1 MQQQHHYTQYSFL
14 LQHLTSHSNTK
25 VTTKRKRLFR
35 SVNSENFV
43 DLPSL
48 VFIIVVVVI
57 AIAKAKAKQCDFY
70 LLKVFAIAF
79 STNSTKNHLD
89 HHQHHYSLDFLAPTI
104 FLTEAGWMDG
114 SWIWPSVGWSP
125 SSVLLKTKNVFIEMH
140 SQIGF
145 LLQKTET
152 KHLCVSNGLWFMMCF
167 CTHSFLFFIIYFF

>member
-79 STNSTKNHLD
+79 STNSTKKT
-89 HHQHHYSLDFLAPTI
+89 S
-104 FLTEAGWMDG
+104 
-114 SWIWPSVGWSP
+114 WSP
-125 SSVLLKTKNVFIEMH
+125 SAPLFAGLFSTNYLLGWGWLDGWLLDLSVCRLVALFGFVENKKCFHWNAFSDWISSSKNR
-140 SQIGF
+140 
-145 LLQKTET
+145 
-152 KHLCVSNGLWFMMCF
+152 N
-167 CTHSFLFFIIYFF
+167 